1 MARVLERELDQVLQ
15 TETHHPGLIEI
26 GTSLLL
32 TQLQKGGLD
41 LERMLEERLGRRVL
55 MEDAPNLRATRQ
67 MKQIQPH
74 LTNLHRDQCG
84 IEHVQTFLPKQLS
97 HRPVRQY
104 PENALILVLAQVE
117 DLAMK

>member
-32 TQLQKGGLD
+32 IQLQKGGLD
-41 LERMLEERLGRRVL
+41 LELILEERIGHRVL
-55 MEDAPNLRATRQ
+55 LEDVPNLRATRQ
-67 MKQIQPH
+67 MNQIQPH
-74 LTNLHRDQCG
+74 LINLHRDQCE
-84 IEHVQTFLPKQLS
+84 IDHVQTSLPKLLS